1 MKSLAPGFVEMGA
14 KQYDNNRLFGSDI
27 ACANP
32 DGVFVVNEVNREA
45 ITTGLSEGGYDSAKV
60 ATVASF
66 QEAMAA
72 LQPQL
77 KAGDVVL
84 YENDLP
90 DSFK

>member
-1 MKSLAPGFVEMGA
+1 M
-14 KQYDNNRLFGSDI
+14 
-27 ACANP
+27 
-32 DGVFVVNEVNREA
+32 
-45 ITTGLSEGGYDSAKV
+45 GLSEGGYDSAKV

-77 KAGDVVL
+77 KTGDVVL